1 MTLLVNTRCSAN
13 GLLAAPR
20 ALSSPGGGRAQRLAC
35 SSLPANQEE
44 DRPSWGLEG
53 THHWSSLAGSS
64 RGLLLAACA
73 HGPGAVRSAETG
85 GRWRGSSRRARG
97 EEGRRGRVQGQGRGR
112 GDETLPVQVP
122 ESLGEESRSWHA
134 QDEEPRPVL
143 SGRFLSGCSL
153 GTSRPTLAESRVGGS
168 VFCPLVGAWRCA
180 AVSRSG
186 LTPLPLFP
194 QGCSSHLQHL
204 EAVSLSS
211 QWANPPKA
219 RRQCPLAQP
228 RSARLPP
235 RALGLPEGSSGLG
248 VAVEGGL
255 LCRIGSR
262 GGCMGK
268 DPMARNTPP
277 CPAGPRGP
285 EPRPSLLGRE
295 RPCWGGADQ
304 RPERGGCS
312 GVTLPQGER
321 ALGSRSCGPESPS
334 QQRPGAVG
342 LGGGEEPAKGRPA
355 WGGHQHVS
363 RRKGG
368 DGAGCMARAL
378 LWPSRAEHGRR
389 GGGASKPGT
398 PSPGSPSRRR
408 REGWVTDADHGSW
421 GLSLPTWACP
431 GKPG

>member
-1 MTLLVNTRCSAN
+1 MQLCLLTRKRTGPPGAWRAPTTGPRWLGAAGASCSRPVHM
-13 GLLAAPR
+13 GLVQSGQRRLAGDGGAAAGGPGERRGGEGGYKGRGGGGGMRPSQSRSQR
-20 ALSSPGGGRAQRLAC
+20 ALERRA
-35 SSLPANQEE
+35 
-44 DRPSWGLEG
+44 
-53 THHWSSLAGSS
+53 
-64 RGLLLAACA
+64 
-73 HGPGAVRSAETG
+73 GPGT
-85 GRWRGSSRRARG
+85 RR
-97 EEGRRGRVQGQGRGR
+97 
-112 GDETLPVQVP
+112 TK
-122 ESLGEESRSWHA
+122 S
-134 QDEEPRPVL
+134 PVL
-143 SGRFLSGCSL
+143 SCPAASFPGA
-153 GTSRPTLAESRVGGS
+153 PWVHPVPPESRVGGS

-312 GVTLPQGER
+312 GVTLPQGGR

-368 DGAGCMARAL
+368 MTGPGAWRVHSCGRA
-378 LWPSRAEHGRR
+378 GRNTAGVVGEPASLGPPPR
-389 GGGASKPGT
+389 VLPPGGG
-398 PSPGSPSRRR
+398 
-408 REGWVTDADHGSW
+408 
-421 GLSLPTWACP
+421 
-431 GKPG
+431 GKAG